1 MLRIVIQSASTER
14 LYMAGQNEQVN
25 PTQNNQQNPQIQ
37 IKITDEV
44 LKGNYANFLQ
54 VMHTPEE
61 FVLDFM
67 NVFPPNGIA
76 TNRVIISPAHM
87 KRIVAALED
96 NMKRYEA
103 AHGAVT
109 AAAEPTHKIGFEA

>member
-1 MLRIVIQSASTER
+1 MS
-14 LYMAGQNEQVN
+14 EQ
-25 PTQNNQQNPQIQ
+25 QQIT

-67 NVFPPNGIA
+67 NVFPPTGIA
-76 TNRVIISPAHM
+76 VSRVILSPGHL
-87 KRIVAALED
+87 KRIISALQDNLKKYED
-96 NMKRYEA
+96 INGEVKMAK
-103 AHGAVT
+103 T
-109 AAAEPTHKIGFEA
+109 PTHKIGFEIQ